1 MKNNLNLLL
10 SDKIIKLSIFASV
23 ALIIIESFLVLFFYT
38 SLPPLVPFFNS
49 RPWGEAR
56 LSQSVV
62 FLSVPIILVI
72 IFLVN
77 NILSGAIYKK
87 NVLIARILSFNALL
101 FVGLCLIAV
110 FQIMFLIY

>member
-1 MKNNLNLLL
+1 MKNNFNLLL
-10 SDKIIKLSIFASV
+10 SDKIIRLSIFVSV
-23 ALIIIESFLVLFFYT
+23 ALIIVESFLVLFFYAT
-38 SLPPLVPFFNS
+38 LPPQIPFFNS

-56 LSQSVV
+56 LSESVI
-62 FLSVPIILVI
+62 FLFVPIILVI

-77 NILSGAIYKK
+77 NILSGAIYRK